1 MDISET
7 LDKDER
13 QEQQAYLG
21 IICRLFKMQDV
32 CYWIGNPSVEITS
45 GEIFLKPTQFPP
57 Q

>member
-7 LDKDER
+7 LDEDER